1 VLIRQLQYL
10 VALAHEGHFA
20 RAAERCGVS
29 QPTLSAA
36 LRQLEDELGT
46 AIVERGNRFRGFTAQ
61 GGIVLEWARRMLADE
76 RSLRQELD
84 ASRGMLSGR
93 LRLGAIPSV
102 NAVVPDLTTS
112 FLEAHPLVGID
123 EIEATSHEVLRDL
136 ATFDLDAA
144 VTYVDDEPLDH
155 VRTLPIAVER
165 YVAIVPAGIAV
176 PDGTTMRWAD
186 AARLPLCLL
195 RPDMQNRRIFDAA
208 FAAAGVAP
216 NVKVEVYSMMAKLC
230 YVQSGRFATLMPATM
245 ASWVDALEGVRVL
258 PLVEPD
264 VVKTVGLVIAERD
277 PVPALI
283 EAFWQHVRARVAA
296 AAAAG

>member
-46 AIVERGNRFRGFTAQ
+46 AIVERGHRFRGFTVQ
-61 GGIVLEWARRMLADE
+61 GEVVLEWARRMLADE
-76 RSLRQELD
+76 RSLRQALD
-84 ASRGMLSGR
+84 ASRGMLNGR
-93 LRLGAIPSV
+93 LRLGVIPSV
-102 NAVVPDLTTS
+102 NAVVPALTTS
-112 FLEAHPLVGID
+112 FVRAHPLVGID

-136 ATFDLDAA
+136 AAFDLDAA
-144 VTYVDDEPLDH
+144 VTYIDDEPIER
-155 VRTLPIAVER
+155 VRMLPIAVER
-165 YVAIVPAGIAV
+165 YVAIVPAGVDA
-176 PDGTTMRWAD
+176 PPGDTLTWA
-186 AARLPLCLL
+186 AAANLPLCLL

-208 FAAAGVAP
+208 FAAAGVTP

-230 YVQSGRFATLMPATM
+230 YVALGRLATLMPATM
-245 ASWVDALEGVRVL
+245 ASWVDALDGVRVL
-258 PLVEPD
+258 RLVEPD
-264 VVKTVGLVIAERD
+264 VAKAIGLVIAERE

-283 EAFWQHVRARVAA
+283 EAFWDHVRERVALTA
-296 AAAAG
+296 AS